1 MRASNNLKLAFYGDD
16 FTGSTDAAE
25 CLAFAG
31 LRTVLF
37 LKPPTADD
45 LSRFPGLQAV
55 GIAGDSRTMT
65 PAEMDEKLPAVFT
78 SLSEIGAPFVH
89 YKTCSTFDSSPRVGS
104 IGRVMDIARGH
115 FANPCIP
122 IVVGAP
128 ALGRY
133 SLFGNLFARA
143 GIDGEIHRLDRHP
156 TMSTHPVTPMD
167 EADLRRHLSRQT
179 SQGVGLFN
187 YLQCQ
192 GSADAVDERFDT
204 LLQTTPEAV
213 LFDVVDRDQLTVVGR
228 LLSTIARR
236 TESLFVVGSSGVEY
250 ALTQWWREQ
259 GLLPEAS
266 HISARPGVV
275 DQILVVCGSA
285 SPVTESQIEA
295 AVSQGYVEIPV
306 DPVALIRGRGIEA
319 AGPVAW
325 QAVEALGTGRNVL
338 LHTTRG
344 PHDPR
349 IDEVTE
355 VLRRE
360 RGMSVA
366 EAKSVGGRELAN
378 RLGHILK
385 EVLSEVNL
393 PRVVVAGGDTSSHA
407 VQVLGLDAL
416 EIVAPI
422 APGGPLCR
430 AVAPGRDIDGL
441 EITLKGGQVGHR
453 DFFEAVRMGRM

>member
-31 LRTVLF
+31 MRTVLF
-37 LKPPTADD
+37 LKPPTAND
-45 LSRFPGLQAV
+45 LSRFPGLQAA

-65 PAEMDEKLPAVFT
+65 PAEMEERLPAVFA
-78 SLSEIGAPFVH
+78 SLAQTGAPFVH
-89 YKTCSTFDSSPRVGS
+89 YKTCSTFDSSARVGS
-104 IGRVMDIARGH
+104 IGRVMDIARRQ
-115 FANPCIP
+115 FANPCMP

-133 SLFGNLFARA
+133 CLFGHLFARA
-143 GIDGEIHRLDRHP
+143 GIDGEIYRLDRHP
-156 TMSTHPVTPMD
+156 TMSTHPVTPMH
-167 EADLRRHLSRQT
+167 EADLRRHLSQQT
-179 SQGVGLFN
+179 SQTIGLLN

-192 GSADAVDERFDT
+192 GAVDAVDERLER
-204 LLQTTPEAV
+204 LLQTDLDAL
-213 LFDVVDRDQLTVVGR
+213 LFDVVDHDQLTVVGR
-228 LLSTIARR
+228 LLAAMARR

-259 GLLPEAS
+259 GILPESS
-266 HISARPGVV
+266 HISTRPGSV
-275 DQILVVCGSA
+275 DQIFVVSGSA
-285 SPVTESQIEA
+285 SPVTESQIDA
-295 AVSQGYVEIPV
+295 AVAQGYAEIPV
-306 DPVALIRGRGIEA
+306 DPVSLIQGRGLEA
-319 AGPVAW
+319 VRPVAR

-349 IDEVTE
+349 IDALTAL
-355 VLRRE
+355 LRRE
-360 RGMSVA
+360 RGMSLE
-366 EAKSVGGRELAN
+366 EAKSFGGRELAS
-378 RLGHILK
+378 RLGHVLK
-385 EVLSEVNL
+385 DVLSEVDL

-430 AVAPGRDIDGL
+430 AVAPGRAIDGL

-453 DFFEAVRMGRM
+453 EFFEAVRLGRM